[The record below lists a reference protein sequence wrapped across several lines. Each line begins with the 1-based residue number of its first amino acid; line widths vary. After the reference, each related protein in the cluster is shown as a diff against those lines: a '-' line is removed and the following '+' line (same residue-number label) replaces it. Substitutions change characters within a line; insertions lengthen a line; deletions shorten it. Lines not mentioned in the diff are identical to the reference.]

1 MNARR
6 WIPALAACS
15 FLVTACPPPEA
26 DTEAT
31 EQTAQGDVRVVEGER
46 APADYPDLALRIL
59 SPSDGETLE
68 EGETSARLE
77 VQGFQLGVPTPGL
90 AERGLAFSED
100 GQHIHLIV
108 DNRPYQAIY
117 DLSEPVDL
125 EDLEPGPHVLRAF
138 PSRSWHESVKVPSAF
153 AATTFF
159 VEDTAGTAPADLD
172 APLLTYSRPKDSYEG
187 ADADSVMVDFYVSN
201 VELEEGGHTVRLSVD
216 GEPVYDM
223 TRWVPHYILG
233 LPAGTHRIRLQLLDP
248 DGQPV
253 PGPFNDTEREI
264 EVTRSDDS

>member
-6 WIPALAACS
+6 WIPAAAACSCLLAAC
-15 FLVTACPPPEA
+15 PGPDA

-31 EQTAQGDVRVVEGER
+31 ERAEEGQVRVVEGEN
-46 APADYPDLALRIL
+46 APADYPDLSLRIL
-59 SPSDGETLE
+59 SPSEGQTLE
-68 EGETSARLE
+68 EGEVSARLE
-77 VQGFQLGVPTPGL
+77 VQGFQLGVPTPGV

-100 GQHIHLIV
+100 GQHVHVIV

-117 DLSEPVDL
+117 DLSDPVEL
-125 EDLEPGPHVLRAF
+125 NDLEPGAHVLRAF
-138 PSRSWHESVKVPSAF
+138 PSRSWHESVKLPGAF

-159 VEDTAGTAPADLD
+159 VGDTAGTAPADLD

-187 ADADSVMVDFYVSN
+187 ADADSIMVDFYLAN

-216 GEPVYDM
+216 GEPVYEM

-233 LPAGTHRIRLQLLDP
+233 LPAGTHWIRLQLLDP

-253 PGPFNDTEREI
+253 PGAFNDTEREI
-264 EVTRSDDS
+264 EVVRSDL